1 MSTSEQARR
10 GLERRLEEVLGE
22 EHALTMMQ
30 HLPPGESATKLDLD
44 NLEHRLNQRMD
55 GFDTRMERFEGRMD
69 GFERKIDDLGP
80 HLIAL
85 MDGKFAGMEGKME
98 SMEGKM
104 EGMLGK
110 MEGTEGR
117 LVAMF
122 HQQLAA
128 QTRVFFF
135 STAGLMLT
143 LAAVLRAG

>member
-1 MSTSEQARR
+1 
-10 GLERRLEEVLGE
+10 
-22 EHALTMMQ
+22 MMQ
-30 HLPPGESATKLDLD
+30 HLPPGELATKLDLE
-44 NLEHRLNQRMD
+44 NLEHRLNRRMD
-55 GFDTRMERFEGRMD
+55 GFGTRMERFEGRMD

-80 HLIAL
+80 RLIAV
-85 MDGKFAGMEGKME
+85 MDGKN
-98 SMEGKM
+98 
-104 EGMLGK
+104 EGM
-110 MEGTEGR
+110 EGR

>member
-10 GLERRLEEVLGE
+10 GLERRLEEVLRE

-30 HLPPGESATKLDLD
+30 HLPPGEPATKLDLD

-98 SMEGKM
+98 
-104 EGMLGK
+104 GMLGK

>member
-1 MSTSEQARR
+1 MSIEDQARR

-30 HLPPGESATKLDLD
+30 HLPPGELATKLDLE
-44 NLEHRLNQRMD
+44 NLEHRLNRRMD
-55 GFDTRMERFEGRMD
+55 GFGTRMERFEGRMD

-80 HLIAL
+80 YLIAV
-85 MDGKFAGMEGKME
+85 MDGKN
-98 SMEGKM
+98 
-104 EGMLGK
+104 EGM
-110 MEGTEGR
+110 EGR

>member
-1 MSTSEQARR
+1 
-10 GLERRLEEVLGE
+10 
-22 EHALTMMQ
+22 MMQ
-30 HLPPGESATKLDLD
+30 HLPPGELATKLDLE

-69 GFERKIDDLGP
+69 RFERKIDDLGP
-80 HLIAL
+80 HLIAV
-85 MDGKFAGMEGKME
+85 MDGKNEGMEGKMQ
-98 SMEGKM
+98 
-104 EGMLGK
+104 GM
-110 MEGTEGR
+110 EGR

>member
-1 MSTSEQARR
+1 MSIDEQARR

-30 HLPPGESATKLDLD
+30 LLPPEELATKLDLE
-44 NLEHRLNQRMD
+44 NLEHRLGRRMNGFD
-55 GFDTRMERFEGRMD
+55 TRMERFDTRMERFEGRMD
-69 GFERKIDDLGP
+69 GLERKIDDLGP
-80 HLIAL
+80 HLIAV
-85 MDGKFAGMEGKME
+85 MDGKN
-98 SMEGKM
+98 
-104 EGMLGK
+104 EGM
-110 MEGTEGR
+110 EGR

>member
-30 HLPPGESATKLDLD
+30 HLPPEELATKLDLE
-44 NLEHRLNQRMD
+44 NLEHRLHRRMD

-69 GFERKIDDLGP
+69 GLDGRMGAFEGRMDGFERKIDDLGP
-80 HLIAL
+80 YLIAV
-85 MDGKFAGMEGKME
+85 MDGKN
-98 SMEGKM
+98 
-104 EGMLGK
+104 EGM
-110 MEGTEGR
+110 EGR